1 MDIFTKTRSGDRRIR
16 RQEMKTIL
24 DYLTE
29 DFDYINLSPQSKT
42 KHSTL
47 NPEPGCP
54 GFSSEIKTKKVNDM
68 IELFKS
74 FLKSALTIYQ
84 TTRNL
89 DTALITQFQNRVD
102 YLQQMQCKKFQIT
115 EFDSINSTGWTFDYS
130 AGTMTNSSGTT
141 KHLVSNPVI
150 LNNFSIRKI
159 LLEGTSLTGAT
170 LSYTTG
176 TNLATATWTTVS
188 TGVNSDLNLLLTS
201 VPATGIRFR
210 ITSGDAVVNNFY
222 LIFDLE

>member
-1 MDIFTKTRSGDRRIR
+1 
-16 RQEMKTIL
+16 
-24 DYLTE
+24 
-29 DFDYINLSPQSKT
+29 
-42 KHSTL
+42 
-47 NPEPGCP
+47 
-54 GFSSEIKTKKVNDM
+54 M